1 MSLWICA
8 DEVVRESRF
17 YYFEK
22 KFTATKGATLSAHV
36 CADTRYQLYINGQI
50 VCEGPCQGSSYV
62 RYYETADLTPYLI
75 EGENLIFAKV
85 LHIEEDS
92 FISVFKESRAAFWF
106 HGTLTQNGVESH
118 LGSDETWDCYRDDAV
133 SFHQWR
139 HIHRSV
145 PPFEEVWGKPQLT
158 KVNVKGMYEPLI
170 GNKCFNPWGLGET
183 YPLVPRPI
191 PQMKQEAFRP
201 MTVVRRGEGF
211 IEFDAGAYTTAKVSL
226 TLIAPK
232 DTEINVSYAEC
243 YSLINEQGHGYKARR
258 DAYDDP
264 TAVFGGAVK
273 DILHATGA
281 EQTLHTFWY
290 RSFRFIR
297 IDFPSDAVP
306 EIKALEFAPYFY
318 PLDQAGSFECS
329 DPRLNEMWD
338 ISRNTVLCCMHEMY
352 VDCPYYEQ
360 QQYDMDSALEM
371 LFTFRLGSDTLMPLK
386 SLTDLAHSQMPD
398 GMIQANYPST
408 KVQIIPDFTL
418 FWVLML
424 RDYLRYT
431 GDTAGIR
438 PLLGTADRALE
449 GFENLKNDMGLIS
462 PTPYWSFVDWVP
474 TWPNGIPVGGQTEPL
489 TVTCFM
495 YAAALKAAAEVYAA
509 IGRKERTA
517 EYLSRAEDMIQSV
530 KAHCYDEKLGLFKNT
545 PFRNDYCQHT
555 TLWAILSG
563 AVTGDEAGALVDRTF
578 HSTVDV
584 AECTFSMNHYMF
596 RALELSGRYHY
607 ASKLFAGWHT
617 MMEQHCTS
625 WCENP
630 GQPRSEC
637 HGWSSAPAYEF
648 SAMVLGVYPTADGYK
663 SVRIKPY
670 VDGLGLTWAKGT
682 IPTPQGIITV
692 AWEKQGDELTVN
704 VTLPENSDMSV
715 TLELPDGRSKT
726 LDIATLRMTC
736 KL

>member
-8 DEVVRESRF
+8 DEVIRESRF

-22 KFTATKGATLSAHV
+22 KFTAAEGATLSAHV
-36 CADTRYQLYINGQI
+36 CADTRYQLYMNGQV

-62 RYYETADLTPYLI
+62 RYYETVDLTPYLQA
-75 EGENLIFAKV
+75 GENHICAKV
-85 LHIEEDS
+85 LHVEENS
-92 FISVFKESRAAFWF
+92 FISVYKEARAAFWF
-106 HGTLTQNGVESH
+106 HGTLAENGVASH
-118 LGSDETWDCYRDDAV
+118 LGSDETWTCHRDDAV
-133 SFHQWR
+133 LFHHWR
-139 HIHRSV
+139 GTHTSI
-145 PPFEEVWGKPQLT
+145 PPFEEMLGEPQL
-158 KVNVKGMYEPLI
+158 KAIPVKGMYEPQI
-170 GNKCFNPWGLGET
+170 GNKSYNPWGLGEL

-191 PQMKQEAFRP
+191 PQMKQEAFRSI
-201 MTVVRRGEGF
+201 TVVRRGEGF
-211 IEFDAGAYTTAKVSL
+211 IEFDAGAYTTAKVRL
-226 TLIAPK
+226 TLTAPK
-232 DTEINVSYAEC
+232 GAELHVSYAEC

-264 TAVFGGAVK
+264 TAVFGGVVK
-273 DILHATGA
+273 DIIHATGE
-281 EQTLHTFWY
+281 EQTLSTFWY
-290 RSFRFIR
+290 RSFRFVR
-297 IDFPSDAVP
+297 IDFPADATP
-306 EIKALEFAPYFY
+306 DIKVLDFAPYFY
-318 PLDQAGSFECS
+318 PLDEAGSFECS
-329 DPRLNEMWD
+329 DPAFNDMWH

-431 GDTAGIR
+431 GDLVGIR
-438 PLLGTADRALE
+438 PLLGVADKALE

-474 TWPNGIPVGGQTEPL
+474 TWSNGIPAGGETESL

-495 YAAALKAAAEVYAA
+495 YAAALKAAAEIYAA
-509 IGRKERTA
+509 LGRAERA
-517 EYLSRAEDMIQSV
+517 SEYSRRAEDMIQSV
-530 KAHCYDEKLGLFKNT
+530 KTHCYNPALGLFKNT

-563 AVTGDEAGALVDRTF
+563 AVSGEEAGALVDRTF
-578 HSTVDV
+578 HSSADV

-596 RALELSGRYHY
+596 RALEAADRYAY
-607 ASKLFAGWHT
+607 APKLFEGWRT
-617 MMEQHCTS
+617 MLDLHCTS

-637 HGWSSAPAYEF
+637 HGWSSAPVYEF
-648 SAMVLGVYPTADGYK
+648 SEMVLGVYPTADGYK
-663 SVRIKPY
+663 SVRIRPCI
-670 VDGLGLTWAKGT
+670 DHLGLTWAKGT
-682 IPTPQGIITV
+682 VPTPYGVIAVSWEITNGEFSV
-692 AWEKQGDELTVN
+692 E
-704 VTLPENSDMSV
+704 VTLPDGSPMDV
-715 TLELPDGRSKT
+715 TLELPDGQ
-726 LDIATLRMTC
+726 RMALTNSQTKVSC
-736 KL
+736 KV